1 MNKRQLKKAN
11 KHKPVHFMIRVKL
24 RNGKIRNRE
33 WNMFRLHLYAKI
45 LTSSVQV
52 SIPDIII
59 GARSPWPQQFSF
71 SSPYGLS
78 PSQSNNFF
86 AGGHWNEGPGLL
98 GSTFPYSP
106 YSPYFA
112 F

>member
-11 KHKPVHFMIRVKL
+11 KHKFVPLTIRVKL

-33 WNMFRLHLYAKI
+33 FNILRLHLYAKI

-59 GARSPWPQQFSF
+59 GARSPWPQHFSL

-78 PSQSNNFF
+78 PSQSKNFF

-98 GSTFPYSP
+98 GSTFL